1 MKNSYIWKNRK
12 KKMEENWNMHGDNI
26 TNMLTIVMENNMKNN
41 IMQCFS
47 LTLKTSF
54 CEKYFFFDK

>member
-1 MKNSYIWKNRK
+1 
-12 KKMEENWNMHGDNI
+12 MEENWNMHGDNI

-54 CEKYFFFDK
+54 CEKYFFFW